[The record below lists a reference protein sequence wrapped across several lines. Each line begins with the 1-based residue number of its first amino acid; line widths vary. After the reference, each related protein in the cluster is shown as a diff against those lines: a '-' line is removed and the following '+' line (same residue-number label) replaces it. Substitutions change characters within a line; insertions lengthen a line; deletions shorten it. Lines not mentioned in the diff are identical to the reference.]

1 MAGFLAVNTSCLNEL
16 DTLPTDQVGS
26 SEVLKDVT
34 SAQAAMNG
42 VYRMLYTA
50 GWSQGWGSENSGQTT
65 IQLMADLMAEDHLM
79 LEQGQGWFYEDYRLN
94 VHGDYAGK
102 NGRSYSVWNSI
113 ILWLIM

>member
-1 MAGFLAVNTSCLNEL
+1 MKKLIYILSMAGFLAVNTSCLNEL

-50 GWSQGWGSENSGQTT
+50 GWSQGWGSENSS
-65 IQLMADLMAEDHLM
+65 
-79 LEQGQGWFYEDYRLN
+79 
-94 VHGDYAGK
+94 V
-102 NGRSYSVWNSI
+102 NG
-113 ILWLIM
+113 